1 MPYTQYQRLRVDV
14 GFAPDDTLSLP
25 DEQIDDAYERANLLY
40 TATTSV
46 EAAARVIVLEQLYAA
61 AVTSTDYT
69 QNNSTEKA
77 SQLFDHYGKLLDKWN
92 GALKSAI
99 SAAAVDEA
107 GSVFSGHSV
116 RKPPR
121 YKEFP
126 GGGWSWDI
134 QQAIM
139 IPTSP
144 LLARRIT
151 QRAER
156 AVRRIG
162 EKPTSVVFRTALR
175 VVTISAQTVRLEF
188 DNRSSAISSAAG
200 AAPRTE
206 SYHLRCTRPSNIA

>member
-1 MPYTQYQRLRVDV
+1 MAYTVNQRFRMDV

-25 DEQIDDAYERANLLY
+25 DEQIEDAYERAGSLY
-40 TATTSV
+40 TAAATV
-46 EAAARVIVLEQLYAA
+46 DAAARVIVLEQLYAA

-126 GGGWSWDI
+126 GGAGRWDI
-134 QQAIM
+134 
-139 IPTSP
+139 S
-144 LLARRIT
+144 
-151 QRAER
+151 
-156 AVRRIG
+156 
-162 EKPTSVVFRTALR
+162 
-175 VVTISAQTVRLEF
+175 
-188 DNRSSAISSAAG
+188 
-200 AAPRTE
+200 
-206 SYHLRCTRPSNIA
+206 RPS